1 MGESPIMPSRKVYN
15 VGGSTVV
22 SLPPSVRQKA
32 QIAEGMT
39 VLVEEE
45 DGRIII
51 SEAEIRKAHRPNTG
65 SD

>member
-1 MGESPIMPSRKVYN
+1 MPSRKVYN

-22 SLPPSVRQKA
+22 SLPPSVRQEA

-45 DGRIII
+45 DGRIVIA
-51 SEAEIRKAHRPNTG
+51 EAEITAAHRPTDG
-65 SD
+65 DTDP